1 MIGVFDSGSGGLT
14 VLKALRRELPSA
26 DVVYFGDTK
35 NAPYGSKSREELTR
49 LTLSAIARLKDAGAD
64 SIVSA
69 CNSVSASLA
78 VSLYDTLLPRAD
90 SLIEMV
96 GPTVASF
103 RMSTARLLVLAT
115 DATVK
120 SEIYQNGFRMI
131 GKEVKVLALPELAGA
146 IEQGAPAEVLTTLV
160 RTYLTPAAIADI
172 DEVVLACTHYP
183 LALNVFREVLPAHV
197 RLVDPAD
204 AVAARAKRWWWPR
217 EVGEGTTRF
226 LVSRDSEPF
235 RHVVRTLFPNEQYVV
250 EVVE

>member
-1 MIGVFDSGSGGLT
+1 MIGIFDSGSGGLT
-14 VLKALRRELPSA
+14 VLNAIRRELPSA

-49 LTLSAIARLKDAGAD
+49 LTVSALGRLKEVGAH

-131 GKEVKVLALPELAGA
+131 GKEVKVQALPELAGA
-146 IEQGAPAEVLTTLV
+146 LERGAPLEEIRAIVERHLTAPV
-160 RTYLTPAAIADI
+160 VADI
-172 DEVVLACTHYP
+172 DEVVLACTHFP
-183 LALNVFREVLPAHV
+183 LVRDVFLDVLPAHV

-217 EVGEGTTRF
+217 EVGDGTTRF

-235 RHVVRTLFPNEQYVV
+235 RNFVRTLFPNERYTV

>member
-1 MIGVFDSGSGGLT
+1 MIGIFDSGSGGLT
-14 VLKALRRELPSA
+14 VLNAIRRELPSA

-49 LTLSAIARLKDAGAD
+49 LTVSAIGRLKDAGAE

-96 GPTVASF
+96 GPTVAAF
-103 RMSTARLLVLAT
+103 RTSSAKLLVLAT
-115 DATVK
+115 EATVK

-146 IEQGAPAEVLTTLV
+146 LERGASQE
-160 RTYLTPAAIADI
+160 AIASIVQKYLVPAVVADV

-183 LALNVFREVLPAHV
+183 LAFDVFRDVLPTTV
-197 RLVDPAD
+197 RVFDPAD
-204 AVAARAKRWWWPR
+204 AVAERVKRWWWPR

-235 RHVVRTLFPNEQYVV
+235 RNFVRTLFPNERYTV